1 MQVLSQAKAKQI
13 RALHQKKER
22 QTSGLFLVEGA
33 KSVLETLKSDWEV
46 LLLVGTADF
55 YEQNTSNLGHFTGV
69 SCLSSREDLGRI
81 SSFQSN
87 DSSLAVVRKKEHSSK
102 PNPDVNLWLSV
113 YGLSDPGNLGTIIR
127 VADWFG
133 LTQLICLGDVV
144 EWFNP
149 KVISSSMGSFL
160 RVEPVFMDFEDL
172 KAEKERPVLAADMD
186 GVSIHGFRFP
196 DKCTLLIGN
205 EAHGL
210 SPEVLAKCDNRISIP
225 RFGKA
230 ESLNAAMAT
239 GILLNHWRS
248 LQ

>member
-13 RALHQKKER
+13 RGLHQKKER

-33 KSVLETLKSDWEV
+33 KSVLETLKTDWEI
-46 LLLVGTADF
+46 LLLVATTEF
-55 YEQNTSNLGHFTGV
+55 FEQNALNLEPFKGV
-69 SCLSSREDLGRI
+69 SYLASREELGRI
-81 SSFQSN
+81 SSFHSN
-87 DSSLAVVRKKEHSSK
+87 DSSIAVVRKRAFSNK
-102 PNPDVNLWLSV
+102 PDPNAGLWLSV

-160 RVEPVFMDFEDL
+160 RIDPVFIEFEEL
-172 KAEKERPVLAADMD
+172 KKEIERPILAADME
-186 GVSIHGFRFP
+186 GTSIHGFPFP
-196 DKCTLLIGN
+196 QKCTLLIGN

-210 SPEVLAKCDNRISIP
+210 PDSVLKNCDHRISIP

-239 GILLNHWRS
+239 GILLNQWRFS
-248 LQ
+248 L